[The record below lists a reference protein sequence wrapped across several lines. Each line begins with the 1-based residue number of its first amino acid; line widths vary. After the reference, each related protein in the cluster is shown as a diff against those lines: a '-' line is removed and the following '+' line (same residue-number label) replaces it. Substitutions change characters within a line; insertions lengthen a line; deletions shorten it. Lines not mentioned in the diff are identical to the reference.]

1 MNKRVGYGLPF
12 SLCKFTNLK
21 ENTMIKVIN
30 LLHDLLII
38 TIMTFLYVS
47 VVIGLGTVIW
57 LLFGAI

>member
-1 MNKRVGYGLPF
+1 
-12 SLCKFTNLK
+12 
-21 ENTMIKVIN
+21 MIKIIN

-47 VVIGLGTVIW
+47 VIIGLGTVIW

>member
-1 MNKRVGYGLPF
+1 
-12 SLCKFTNLK
+12 
-21 ENTMIKVIN
+21 MIKVIN

-47 VVIGLGTVIW
+47 VIIGLSTVIW

>member
-1 MNKRVGYGLPF
+1 
-12 SLCKFTNLK
+12 
-21 ENTMIKVIN
+21 MIKIIN

>member
-1 MNKRVGYGLPF
+1 
-12 SLCKFTNLK
+12 
-21 ENTMIKVIN
+21 MIKVIN

-47 VVIGLGTVIW
+47 VIIGLGTVIW

>member
-1 MNKRVGYGLPF
+1 
-12 SLCKFTNLK
+12 
-21 ENTMIKVIN
+21 MIKVIN